1 MCLRVCVSMS
11 SCVRV
16 SVGISYEV
24 NLKPQNPV
32 HYLSLCLS

>member
-11 SCVRV
+11 SCVTV

-24 NLKPQNPV
+24 NLNPRI
-32 HYLSLCLS
+32 LSTTSAFV